1 MTRVLAVTRHAGV
14 SFNGRSGQVH
24 LRIADVDS
32 RVLSSVWDALITST
46 GLGGPLR
53 RGPRRSDGISASA
66 QLFPFLPLETLRA
79 ALDHGLAGR
88 ELPPWLTDELA
99 TAESDARMYA
109 ASYGRHVTEA
119 ARRGWLVHPL
129 RLGFHPALLLGAGEH
144 ARVLVMNAPEG
155 ARAPIVL
162 AGTNKAFARDLLTAH
177 GLPVAPGA
185 LAGSAAAAVRAAR
198 RLGSGGPVV
207 LKRMTGG
214 NSDGVIVGL
223 ERAADVRSAATR
235 LLAGHHAV
243 LVEAMV
249 EGNEY
254 RLHFIDGRLHRM
266 FHAEPYTITGD
277 GRRSISAL
285 LRRAHPRYLG
295 AMSAAEAHRRRLVL
309 CLWSAGVRDFADLG
323 RIVPARGK
331 VLRASP
337 ASGTGM
343 RRVAPSSVLLAD
355 DIARLERF
363 LARYRAPS
371 CGLDL
376 VMRAPRTPLDEAG
389 AILEIN
395 VPCGFAYLDQP
406 ARAVAADLDA
416 AVADDP
422 EFRRSK
428 GRIPVWLVLEEDAP
442 RLRAR
447 ALALLRSRHGRVR
460 AGRLDDRR
468 DDWAALLNDP
478 TADALLLT
486 VSEAAVE
493 AHGLPRN
500 LGATLVHESTARE
513 MSRRAPMT
521 CRTLRH
527 AAGRLQR
534 IPR

>member
-1 MTRVLAVTRHAGV
+1 VTRVLAVTRHAGV

-24 LRIADVDS
+24 LRIANEDS
-32 RVLSSVWDALITST
+32 RVLSSTWDALIRSV
-46 GLGGPLR
+46 GLGGPLLLT
-53 RGPRRSDGISASA
+53 RGRNQTSSASA
-66 QLFPFLPLETLRA
+66 ELFHFLPLDTLRA
-79 ALDHGLAGR
+79 ALDHGLVRR
-88 ELPPWLTDELA
+88 ELPRWLTDELA
-99 TAESDARMYA
+99 TAASDARMYA

-129 RLGFHPALLLGAGEH
+129 RLGFHPALLLGAGRH
-144 ARVLVMNAPEG
+144 ARMLVMNAPE
-155 ARAPIVL
+155 
-162 AGTNKAFARDLLTAH
+162 
-177 GLPVAPGA
+177 VAPGA

-198 RLGSGGPVV
+198 RLGDGRPVV
-207 LKRMTGG
+207 LKRMSGG

-223 ERAADVRSAATR
+223 ERPADVRSAATR

-277 GRRSISAL
+277 GRRSIAAL
-285 LRRAHPRYLG
+285 LRRAHPRYLR

-309 CLWSAGVRDFADLG
+309 CLWSAGVREFADLG

-376 VMRAPRTPLDEAG
+376 VMRAPRAPLDEAG

-422 EFRRSK
+422 DFRRTK

-442 RLRAR
+442 RLRPR

-460 AGRLDDRR
+460 VGRLADRR
-468 DDWAALLNDP
+468 DDGRDDWASLLNDA

-500 LGATLVHESTARE
+500 LGATLVHDATAQDVT
-513 MSRRAPMT
+513 RRAPMT
-521 CRTLRH
+521 CRTVRH
-527 AAGRLQR
+527 AAGRVQR
-534 IPR
+534 LPR